1 MVVAEVDVL
10 NELTALKMMLVQ
22 FGDLIVAA
30 VDSLQLI
37 QAFENVVVHLLHII
51 LFKRNSLEALA
62 V

>member
-1 MVVAEVDVL
+1 MVVTEVNVL
-10 NELTALKMMLVQ
+10 NELAALKMMLVQ

-37 QAFENVVVHLLHII
+37 QAFESVVVHLLHII
-51 LFKRNSLEALA
+51 LFKRNSLETLA

>member
-1 MVVAEVDVL
+1 MVVTEVNVL
-10 NELTALKMMLVQ
+10 NELAALKMMPVQ
-22 FGDLIVAA
+22 FGDFIVAA

-37 QAFENVVVHLLHII
+37 QAFESVVVHLLHII